1 MPPLWR
7 ESRLPAER
15 LALAVDPVW
24 RGEGVPEG
32 DGSTVLLIA
41 GFLAGDPSLG
51 TMASWLKRMGYQPKR
66 AGLRANVDCAT
77 RSADRLEE
85 RIRELHD
92 ETGRRVSIVGQS
104 RGGSLARLLAHRAPD
119 AIAGIVTLG
128 SPLMD
133 ELAVHPWVKL
143 HVRAVATLGTLRVPG
158 LFSHACA
165 NGECCAQSRTVVTE
179 DFPTRTGFVSV
190 YSRSDGIVD
199 WRSCLDPAA
208 EHVEVRSTHVGM
220 AVNPA
225 VFTVVGEMLGDCVLP
240 EPLARA
246 A

>member
-1 MPPLWR
+1 MPRLWR

-32 DGSTVLLIA
+32 AGSTVLLIA

-92 ETGRRVSIVGQS
+92 ETGPRVSLVGQ
-104 RGGSLARLLAHRAPD
+104 RLGGRPR
-119 AIAGIVTLG
+119 
-128 SPLMD
+128 
-133 ELAVHPWVKL
+133 
-143 HVRAVATLGTLRVPG
+143 RQR
-158 LFSHACA
+158 
-165 NGECCAQSRTVVTE
+165 
-179 DFPTRTGFVSV
+179 
-190 YSRSDGIVD
+190 
-199 WRSCLDPAA
+199 
-208 EHVEVRSTHVGM
+208 
-220 AVNPA
+220 
-225 VFTVVGEMLGDCVLP
+225 
-240 EPLARA
+240 
-246 A
+246 